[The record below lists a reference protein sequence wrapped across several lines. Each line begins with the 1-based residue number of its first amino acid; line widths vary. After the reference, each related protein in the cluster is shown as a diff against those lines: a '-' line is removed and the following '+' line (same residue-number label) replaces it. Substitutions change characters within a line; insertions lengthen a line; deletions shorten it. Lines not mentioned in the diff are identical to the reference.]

1 MSEMEDKIQQ
11 LLSSEEGMKKVMS
24 LASALMSGTKSSDTT
39 SAKAEDSA
47 DKAGAQETAQSLPD
61 MAKLQ
66 ETVSKIMGES
76 KKTITSD
83 SKLNLLAALKPFLA
97 SGRQGSIDRAARMVK
112 TAKVAKTA
120 LEEIKGGNGLV

>member
-1 MSEMEDKIQQ
+1 MGEMEDKIQQ

-24 LASALMSGTKSSDTT
+24 LASALL
-39 SAKAEDSA
+39 SAQGNKTEAPPAKTESA
-47 DKAGAQETAQSLPD
+47 SKDENQSEGLPD

-66 ETVSKIMGES
+66 QAMSKIMGDS
-76 KKTITSD
+76 KKSTSSD
-83 SKLNLLAALKPFLA
+83 SKLNLLTALKPFIN

-120 LEEIKGGNGLV
+120 LEEFKGGNGIV